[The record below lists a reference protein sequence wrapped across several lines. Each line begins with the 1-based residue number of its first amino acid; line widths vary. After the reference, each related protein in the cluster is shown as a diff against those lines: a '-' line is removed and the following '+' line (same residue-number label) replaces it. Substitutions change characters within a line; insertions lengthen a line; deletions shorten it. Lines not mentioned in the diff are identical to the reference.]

1 MFCAN
6 RCCSRLLYSSHVA
19 LFHLRFIV
27 FFIVKLTFVSTC
39 GPSCYCII
47 RGDFRLNAPM
57 LASGFYAKRHALSIH
72 LHVWF
77 CATQKHTHL
86 NLFLLSRCTFRARA
100 IKLNLDWKVLKL
112 RQSSLKE
119 AWSVMK
125 MSFMKRNYCRW
136 IDAMM
141 RRMEKIE
148 LAHVNKELL
157 MEKLKR
163 AEITS
168 QKWNDSIERF
178 THKIGIFIC
187 CCWTEKFSVFF
198 LLCKFS
204 ECTQQSVNVAMFFA
218 NILCVSAGV
227 SMYCIHNFCV
237 WQISD
242 FFLLPCILLLE
253 IRFAIGHFILSPYSN
268 DVDETICHDWKS
280 IENALKWA
288 LSGSMLVTIVDSYT
302 LIFRFH
308 CGCFG
313 YVHVIVMKCWPFNMP
328 KRFLFIFFS
337 RLVGCVL
344 ESVGR
349 MSRLFHICK
358 RLQTVCRC
366 K

>member
-119 AWSVMK
+119 AWSVMI
-125 MSFMKRNYCRW
+125 MSFMKRNNCRW

-141 RRMEKIE
+141 RRMEE
-148 LAHVNKELL
+148 NYVNKELL

-198 LLCKFS
+198 YCVSF
-204 ECTQQSVNVAMFFA
+204 QSVRNNQLMWQCFSPTFYACQLVSVCIAFIIFAYGKFPIFFYYPA
-218 NILCVSAGV
+218 
-227 SMYCIHNFCV
+227 
-237 WQISD
+237 
-242 FFLLPCILLLE
+242 FFYSKYVLLLA
-253 IRFAIGHFILSPYSN
+253 ISFYRHILMMLMKLFAM
-268 DVDETICHDWKS
+268 
-280 IENALKWA
+280 IERALKMH
-288 LSGSMLVTIVDSYT
+288 LNEPSPG
-302 LIFRFH
+302 R
-308 CGCFG
+308 
-313 YVHVIVMKCWPFNMP
+313 CW
-328 KRFLFIFFS
+328 
-337 RLVGCVL
+337 
-344 ESVGR
+344 
-349 MSRLFHICK
+349 
-358 RLQTVCRC
+358 LQ
-366 K
+366 